1 MKAYDPLK
9 DPNPQ
14 RWLEL
19 DESER
24 IGLVM
29 RYHRRAGAKVP
40 NLKIHATIQAVVESQ
55 VAVGDEIPVR
65 RTLERLQ
72 DEGLDR
78 HEALHAV
85 GCVLA
90 QHMYDLATDPPP
102 GDPNG
107 RYFAELKKLTAEAWL
122 RGDYGTQDDLES

>member
-40 NLKIHATIQAVVESQ
+40 NLKMHATIHAVVESQ

-90 QHMYDLATDPPP
+90 QHMYDLATGPPA
-102 GDPNG
+102 GDPSE
-107 RYFAELKKLTAEAWL
+107 RYFAELESLTAEAWL

>member
-9 DPNPQ
+9 GPNPQ

-24 IGLVM
+24 IALVM
-29 RYHRRAGAKVP
+29 RYHRRAGVKVP
-40 NLKIHATIQAVVESQ
+40 NLKIHATIHAVLETQ
-55 VAVGDEIPVR
+55 VAIGDEIPVR

-78 HEALHAV
+78 HQALHAV

-90 QHMYDLATDPPP
+90 QHMYDAATGPMV
-102 GDPNG
+102 GDPNE
-107 RYFAELKKLTAEAWL
+107 RYFAELEKLTAEAWL

>member
-14 RWLEL
+14 RWLQL

-29 RYHRRAGAKVP
+29 RYHRRADAKVP
-40 NLKIHATIQAVVESQ
+40 NLKIHATIQAVIESQ

-90 QHMYDLATDPPP
+90 QHMYDLATDPPA
-102 GDPNG
+102 GDLNE
-107 RYFAELKKLTAEAWL
+107 RYFAELEKLTAQAWL
-122 RGDYGTQDDLES
+122 RGDYGTQDDLDS